1 MDGVWKVSL
10 RSAAT
15 MSNVPPADTP
25 TAPTVPCRSGSSKA
39 LGMFPDWLS
48 AHGREYVL
56 EAGLAICGLE
66 VRQGLDPWGC
76 VSTATAFLFALI
88 LPQQWHTFHSS
99 R

>member
-1 MDGVWKVSL
+1 MDGGWKVSL

-25 TAPTVPCRSGSSKA
+25 TTPTVPCRSGLSKA
-39 LGMFPDWLS
+39 LGMVPGWLS
-48 AHGREYVL
+48 ARGKEYVL

-66 VRQGLDPWGC
+66 VRQGLDSWGC
-76 VSTATAFLFALI
+76 VSTATAFLLALI
-88 LPQQWHTFHSS
+88 LPQKRHTFHSS